1 MRLFKPTLM
10 LLGLVTAGIL
20 ATAANAGTLTYE
32 SYGFSGENVHI
43 GDSLLGVDD
52 EYSGAGVITLD
63 GSSSISAYCVDI
75 ADWLLGSGTYNTG
88 VNPASDPNLAGV
100 SSITGHSKISD
111 IGSLIANGSNAA
123 AVQVAIWETEY
134 GPAITITPDDPGLQ
148 AVADAYL
155 ADLQTR
161 WDVPEG
167 LSVFELTPADD
178 ETNQSLVYMGRMP
191 EPASVA
197 ILGTTIILLGYA
209 RRRRRTGRCHQ

>member
-10 LLGLVTAGIL
+10 LLGLVAAGIL
-20 ATAANAGTLTYE
+20 ATAANAGILTYE

-43 GDSLLGVDD
+43 GDSLLGVYD

-178 ETNQSLVYMGRMP
+178 ETNQSLVYMSRMP